1 MAYIGKSPTVGNFVK
16 LDAITTSSTNSY
28 SLLNGGVAFTP
39 ESANHMIVSLNGVI
53 QAPSTAFSVS
63 GSTITFLPSSGTLSS
78 SDVIDFILVLGNVL
92 DIGTPSDSTVT
103 NAKTNFIST
112 SSNAGLSIKGDGT
125 TSGTGGQ
132 LQLNCSNNNH
142 GIKLESP
149 AHSAGQSYTLKF
161 PTGNVTAGKVLK
173 VDSVSGS
180 GTTGVGQL
188 SFGDGGGLVQL
199 LDVTLGSAVAY
210 YDIDS
215 TYINSTYD
223 DYFCIFSFKDSVD
236 NEDFRVQV
244 FVGGTRQTGH
254 IYGFEIAGMSSSTY
268 EGSNANPTGKFNV
281 TNIGSAT
288 GEGISGHFYM
298 HNVNNTNLP
307 FTLMGQSTQANTSG
321 LPNANHFSTH
331 LIPANA
337 ADVVNG
343 IRLYF
348 DSGNITSGSTLKL
361 YGIV

>member
-1 MAYIGKSPTVGNFVK
+1 MAYIGKTPTVGNFVK
-16 LDAITTSSTNSY
+16 LDSITTSSTNTY
-28 SLLNGGVAFTP
+28 NLLNGGVAFTP

-78 SDVIDFILVLGNVL
+78 SDTIDFILVLGNVL

-103 NAKTNFIST
+103 DAKTNFVTT
-112 SSNAGLSIKGDGT
+112 SSAAGLQIKGDNT
-125 TSGTGGQ
+125 TAGAI
-132 LQLNCSNNNH
+132 QLNCEQNSH
-142 GIKLESP
+142 GIKLQSP
-149 AHSAGQSYTLKF
+149 AHSANQSYTLKF
-161 PTGNVTAGKVLK
+161 PTGDVTAGKVLK
-173 VDSVSGS
+173 VASVTGS

-307 FTLMGQSTQANTSG
+307 WTLMGQSTQANTSG

-337 ADVVNG
+337 GDVVNG

>member
-16 LDAITTSSTNSY
+16 LDAITASSTNTY
-28 SLLNGGVAFTP
+28 NLLNGGVAFTP

-103 NAKTNFIST
+103 NAKTNFVSS

-125 TSGTGGQ
+125 ISGTGGQ

-161 PTGNVTAGKVLK
+161 PTGNVTADKVLK
-173 VDSVSGS
+173 VASVTGS

-188 SFGDGGGLVQL
+188 SFGDAGGLVKL
-199 LDVTLGSAVAY
+199 LDATISSAVSS

-223 DYFCIFSFKDSVD
+223 TYHLYANLHPASDGYDIYGRWIVGGSVD
-236 NEDFRVQV
+236 TGTNYGYEVVTGDGGSVATDDSNSVMRFNRYG
-244 FVGGTRQTGH
+244 VG
-254 IYGFEIAGMSSSTY
+254 
-268 EGSNANPTGKFNV
+268 ND
-281 TNIGSAT
+281 T
-288 GEGISGHFYM
+288 GEGIFLFAQLLNINSTVF
-298 HNVNNTNLP
+298 P
-307 FTLMGQSTQANTSG
+307 ASIIGQSNSG
-321 LPNANHFSTH
+321 LTGNNHNFTSFGTSHKMSNAS
-331 LIPANA
+331 
-337 ADVVNG
+337 DVVNG
-343 IRLYF
+343 LSLF
-348 DSGNITSGSTLKL
+348 FQSGNIEFGNVKL
-361 YGIV
+361 FGVT